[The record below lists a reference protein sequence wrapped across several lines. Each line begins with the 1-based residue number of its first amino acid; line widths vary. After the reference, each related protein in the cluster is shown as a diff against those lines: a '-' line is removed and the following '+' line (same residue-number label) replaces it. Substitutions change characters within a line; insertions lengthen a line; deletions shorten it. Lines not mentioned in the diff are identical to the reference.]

1 MVTVPT
7 DCEPVFVYVAVM
19 ELTKRAEVRELVRAF
34 VGAFFDVVNISP
46 PRWSI
51 TSREPTGLIP
61 HKNGTAVACRHV

>member
-7 DCEPVFVYVAVM
+7 DLEPVLVDIAVM

-46 PRWSI
+46 SRGSV
-51 TSREPTGLIP
+51 TSREPTRLIS
-61 HKNGTAVACRHV
+61 HHDRTTIACRHL